1 MLYWLSDY
9 LRELFSPA
17 NVLRYVTFRAA
28 AAAVTAFLFAVLAGR
43 PIIAWLRHRRVGD
56 DVNRKACEKIS
67 ELHQGK
73 QGTPTMGGVMIIAGV
88 VGSSLLWGN
97 LSSRL
102 LLLAL
107 ASTLW
112 LGLVGFADDVL
123 KLRRGR
129 AAGLKAR
136 HKLLAQVV
144 LGVGLGAILYWWP
157 LDVAKLWTVKVG
169 PGFNYR
175 AYVDPALS
183 TCLVFPFAKDFLP
196 QLGLLYL
203 LFATLVVVGT
213 SNAVN
218 LADGLDGLA
227 IGSGLLVAGVYV
239 IFAYVAGNW
248 VLSRYLN
255 VLFVEGAA
263 EVSVFC
269 AALFGASLGFLWF
282 NASPAEVFMGDTG
295 SLALGGALGSVALLV
310 KQELV
315 LVIAGGM
322 FVAEALSVLVQVLCY
337 KTTGRRVLL
346 MSPLHHHYELR
357 GWAEQK
363 VVVRFWIVSIILAL
377 AALATL
383 KVR

>member
-1 MLYWLSDY
+1 MFYWLSDY
-9 LRELFSPA
+9 LKEIFSPA

-43 PIIAWLRHRRVGD
+43 PIIAWLKHRRVGD
-56 DVNRKACEKIS
+56 NVNREACERIS
-67 ELHQGK
+67 ELHKGK

-88 VGSSLLWGN
+88 AAASLLWGN

-107 ASTLW
+107 GSTLW
-112 LGLVGFADDVL
+112 LGAVGFVDDLL
-123 KLRRGR
+123 KLRRGS

-136 HKLLAQVV
+136 HKFLAQVV
-144 LGVGLGAILYWWP
+144 LGVVIGAILYWWP
-157 LDVAKLWTVKVG
+157 LDVAKLWTVQVG
-169 PGFNYR
+169 PEFNYR
-175 AYVDPALS
+175 NYVDTGLS
-183 TCLVFPFAKDFLP
+183 TCLAFPFAKNLLP
-196 QLGLLYL
+196 QIGLGYL
-203 LFATLVVVGT
+203 LFATLVIVGT

-227 IGSGLLVAGVYV
+227 VGSSLLVVGVYT
-239 IFAYVAGNW
+239 IFAYIAGNW

-269 AALFGASLGFLWF
+269 AAVFGAGLGFLWF

-295 SLALGGALGSVALLV
+295 ALALGGALGSVALLV

-315 LVIAGGM
+315 LVIAGGV
-322 FVAEALSVLVQVLCY
+322 FVAEALSVFVQVASF

-363 VVVRFWIVSIILAL
+363 IVVRFWIVSIIFALIAL
-377 AALATL
+377 ASL